1 MPNAELCINL
11 TEPLQK
17 RLAESRML
25 RAVQLSGDN
34 NEIRMAWYGVAID
47 VGV

>member
-1 MPNAELCINL
+1 MPDAELCINL
-11 TEPLQK
+11 TGPLQK
-17 RLAESRML
+17 PLIESRML